1 MKLQLSPPTKFFG
14 GTSGRKVGEENDE
27 DDIVT
32 ISVED
37 IIQEEI
43 ESIKRLEEVELQVI
57 I

>member
-1 MKLQLSPPTKFFG
+1 MKLQLSPPTKFSG
-14 GTSGRKVGEENDE
+14 GKSGRKVGEENDE